1 LKDNTNAVF
10 RRLSVYS
17 SIPRK
22 ALSGSFFKGSR
33 RLTKYLIDSAVTTPA
48 EQMPCKGQE
57 V

>member
-1 LKDNTNAVF
+1 VYTAAFLGKHCRA
-10 RRLSVYS
+10 RL
-17 SIPRK
+17 
-22 ALSGSFFKGSR
+22 GSR